1 MFEKVGLQIRCFY
14 WELKQT
20 DRQTDRQRSKQTNKQ
35 TNKQTHTHTHK
46 QTNKQTSHEGNDSP
60 PNTSK
65 KWREFQLQKDPTS
78 HIFLRTVW
86 DWWWRWRKDRD
97 TLSPFLLVPSDVFSL
112 EVAFFQKTSGVP
124 HHQHHIKGI
133 FCRPTATFWIVQ
145 TLWTVYCKES
155 KIKPY
160 RESQNRPKVLWIS
173 GILDQKTLQNLWLF
187 QKRQICDVA
196 LPFFA
201 SAEKKTPRGWTT
213 SGTDSAPRT
222 VRPRPWILAL
232 RIGYDTPW

>member
-1 MFEKVGLQIRCFY
+1 MERQWCLRKLDCKFDVYIGNLN
-14 WELKQT
+14 KQT
-20 DRQTDRQRSKQTNKQ
+20 DRQTSKQTNK
-35 TNKQTHTHTHK
+35 
-46 QTNKQTSHEGNDSP
+46 S
-60 PNTSK
+60 
-65 KWREFQLQKDPTS
+65 
-78 HIFLRTVW
+78 
-86 DWWWRWRKDRD
+86 WRKWQSSQYKQKVKGVSTSGRPHKSYLFEDR
-97 TLSPFLLVPSDVFSL
+97 LGLIVKMKKRSGQI
-112 EVAFFQKTSGVP
+112 AFFQKTSGVP

-133 FCRPTATFWIVQ
+133 FCRPTATFWIVK

-155 KIKPY
+155 KIKPH

-173 GILDQKTLQNLWLF
+173 GIWDQKTLQNLWLF

-222 VRPRPWILAL
+222 VRPRPWIPAL